1 MLPLGTSVV
10 SNWYLLRSGE
20 NMSNDNYAVNAIV
33 Y

>member
-10 SNWYLLRSGE
+10 SNWYLLQSVE
-20 NMSNDNYAVNAIV
+20 NMSNDNHAVNAIV

>member
-10 SNWYLLRSGE
+10 SNWYLLQSSE
-20 NMSNDNYAVNAIV
+20 KMSNDNHAVNAIV